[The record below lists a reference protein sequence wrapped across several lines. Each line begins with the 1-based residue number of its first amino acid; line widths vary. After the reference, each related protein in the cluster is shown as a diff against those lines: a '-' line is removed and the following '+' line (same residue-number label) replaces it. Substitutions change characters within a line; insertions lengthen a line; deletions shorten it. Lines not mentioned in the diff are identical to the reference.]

1 MANYKSDGWKVVVC
15 TFPKLTPIYRKIG
28 KVTTGPN
35 RYVPMP
41 HVGKYGLGNLKV
53 VVFWFQFHGIRSRTF
68 HFVDMS
74 DERELKSNLLN
85 YDLI

>member
-35 RYVPMP
+35 IAFFLDLSKVLQDSGAAKDLVM
-41 HVGKYGLGNLKV
+41 LK
-53 VVFWFQFHGIRSRTF
+53 Q
-68 HFVDMS
+68 
-74 DERELKSNLLN
+74 KLLPS
-85 YDLI
+85 